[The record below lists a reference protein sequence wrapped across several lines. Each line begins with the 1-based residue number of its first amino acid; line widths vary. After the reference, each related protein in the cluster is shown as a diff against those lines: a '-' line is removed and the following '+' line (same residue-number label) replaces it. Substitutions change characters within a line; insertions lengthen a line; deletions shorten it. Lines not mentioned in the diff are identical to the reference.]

1 MNTISPYGSWKSPI
15 TSDLIVS
22 GTVGLGQ
29 IAIDGD
35 DIYWVEGRPSEA
47 GRSVLVRRTPDGKIT
62 DVTPPPFNVRTRV
75 HEYGGAAFAVSDS
88 VVYFSHFADQRIY
101 CQTLNSPPEPLTP
114 AAKCCYAD
122 AIVDKP
128 RNRLICVREDNA
140 GKGESVNTIV
150 SINLDNGEDIQILT
164 QGNDFYASPRLS
176 PDGVQLSWICWNHP
190 NMPWDGTELWVAEI
204 NADGSLGEKYLVAGG
219 VDESIFQPEWSPD
232 GVLYFVSDKS
242 NWWNFYRTPLNPPL
256 ARGEARVGTEPNRT
270 PLNPP
275 LLRGEARVGTEA
287 PLASREAGIENP
299 HLARGEAEI
308 EPLCEMAAEFGLPQW
323 VFGMSTYAFVSE
335 SKIICTYTQQ
345 GKWHLGSL
353 DLATKQLTNI
363 ETGYTDISSVK
374 ARGETVVFLAGS
386 PIASTAIVQLNLATS
401 QRKILRKSS
410 DLNIDSGYLS
420 VPEPLEFPTENGLTA
435 FGFFY
440 PPKNQDFAAP
450 ESEKPPLVV
459 KSHGGP
465 TAATSSSMNLKI
477 QYWTSRGFAVLDV
490 NYGGSTGYGREYRRR
505 LQDSWGIVDVDDCAN
520 GAKYLAEQGLVDG
533 ERMAIAGGS
542 AGGYTTLCALTFR
555 DVFKAGASYYGVSDL
570 EALTNDTHK
579 FEARYLDGLIGPY
592 PARKDL
598 YVARSPIHAA
608 EGLSCPVIFFQGLED
623 KVVPPNQA
631 EMMVEIL
638 KAKGLPVAY
647 VAYEGEQ
654 HGFRRAENIKRTLDG
669 EFYFY
674 SRVFGFELAEPVE
687 PVPIYN
693 L

>member
-1 MNTISPYGSWKSPI
+1 
-15 TSDLIVS
+15 
-22 GTVGLGQ
+22 
-29 IAIDGD
+29 
-35 DIYWVEGRPSEA
+35 
-47 GRSVLVRRTPDGKIT
+47 
-62 DVTPPPFNVRTRV
+62 
-75 HEYGGAAFAVSDS
+75 
-88 VVYFSHFADQRIY
+88 
-101 CQTLNSPPEPLTP
+101 
-114 AAKCCYAD
+114 
-122 AIVDKP
+122 
-128 RNRLICVREDNA
+128 
-140 GKGESVNTIV
+140 
-150 SINLDNGEDIQILT
+150 QILT

-176 PDGVQLSWICWNHP
+176 PDGSLLSWICWNHP

-204 NADGSLGEKYLVAGG
+204 NGDGSLGEKYLVAGG
-219 VDESIFQPEWSPD
+219 VEESIFQPEWSPD

-242 NWWNFYRTPLNPPL
+242 NWWNFYRTVNPRLP
-256 ARGEARVGTEPNRT
+256 
-270 PLNPP
+270 
-275 LLRGEARVGTEA
+275 
-287 PLASREAGIENP
+287 REQQEV
-299 HLARGEAEI
+299 

-323 VFGMSTYAFVSE
+323 VFGMSTYAVVSE

-345 GKWHLGSL
+345 GNWHLASL
-353 DLATKQLTNI
+353 DLTTKQLTTI
-363 ETGYTDISSVK
+363 ETPYTDISSVK

-386 PIASTAIVQLNLATS
+386 PTESTAIVQFNLATS
-401 QRKILRKSS
+401 QRSILRQASNLS
-410 DLNIDSGYLS
+410 INPGYLS
-420 VPEPLEFPTENGLTA
+420 VPEPIEFPTENNLTA

-450 ESEKPPLVV
+450 AGEKPPLVV

-490 NYGGSTGYGREYRRR
+490 NYGGSTGYGREYRKR

-520 GAKYLAEQGLVDG
+520 GAKYLAQKGLVDG

-570 EALTNDTHK
+570 EALATDTHK
-579 FEARYLDGLIGPY
+579 FEARYLDGLIGSY
-592 PARKDL
+592 PERKDL
-598 YVARSPIHAA
+598 YVARSPIHSAKR
-608 EGLSCPVIFFQGLED
+608 LSCPVIFFQGLED

-674 SRVFGFELAEPVE
+674 SRVFKFELAEPVE
-687 PVPIYN
+687 EVAIYN